1 MSENL
6 TDEEIEDNQR
16 EEKLTK
22 SSLEDFDYQFTDLDL
37 AKMMYQ
43 EQDIEFY
50 ELDTA
55 QKIVDS

>member
-6 TDEEIEDNQR
+6 IDEDIKDNQR
-16 EEKLTK
+16 EERLTK
-22 SSLEDFDYQFTDLDL
+22 SSLEDFDYHFTDLDL

-55 QKIVDS
+55 